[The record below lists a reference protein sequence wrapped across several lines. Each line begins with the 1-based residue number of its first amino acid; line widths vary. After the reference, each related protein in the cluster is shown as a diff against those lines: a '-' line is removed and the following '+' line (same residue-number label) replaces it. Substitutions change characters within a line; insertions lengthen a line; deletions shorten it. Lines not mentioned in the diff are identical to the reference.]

1 MREEMGGRNDM
12 YKEEAELVLEC
23 MAVDMSIA
31 LRDTK
36 EPMRDVLKQRIEAI
50 NVAKKGFAA
59 E

>member
-1 MREEMGGRNDM
+1 M